1 MPRGVRAHARQESR
15 RQEAAQRLQKALAHV
30 GLGSRREVEGW
41 IRAGRLTVN
50 GKVAEL
56 GMRVRASDRIRLDGR
71 LVHQRPAALQQVF
84 LCHRSPGEPL
94 DLAAQRLAVPQAN
107 AISTGPEAKKV
118 RSSAESTPRTP
129 RLPPGTA
136 LVDRLPR
143 SGGRRFIPVSPMPR
157 QDGGLELVTSD
168 GELAERLQRAV
179 RRLTAEFSIRLHGEL
194 SEAQLASV
202 LAGELDGVERLGVVG
217 CEPSGGEGANHWYAF
232 SARGASGREVR
243 QLFERSGATVSR
255 VLRTRLGTVGLD
267 RSLSRGRFRRL
278 AAGELEQLL
287 RAEAPAGTS
296 PGQVPTARRSS
307 RR

>member
-1 MPRGVRAHARQESR
+1 M
-15 RQEAAQRLQKALAHV
+15 QKALAHV

-56 GMRVRASDRIRLDGR
+56 GSRVRASDRIRLDGR

-94 DLAAQRLAVPQAN
+94 DAASQR
-107 AISTGPEAKKV
+107 T
-118 RSSAESTPRTP
+118 
-129 RLPPGTA
+129 GTA
-136 LVDRLPR
+136 ARHPDSSSSRPEGEPDRGGAEDAVRTARPFPDTALMDRLPR
-143 SGGRRFIPVSPMPR
+143 SGGRRFIAVSPMPR

-179 RRLTAEFSIRLHGEL
+179 RGLTSEFSVRVHGEL
-194 SEAQLASV
+194 SEAQIASV
-202 LAGELDGVERLGVVG
+202 CSGELDAGRRLDVAG
-217 CEPSGGEGANHWYAF
+217 CEPRGGEGANHWYAF
-232 SARGASGREVR
+232 SARGASGRDVR
-243 QLFERSGATVSR
+243 QLFERSGAAVSR
-255 VLRTRLGTVGLD
+255 VLRTRLGSVTLD

-278 AAGELEQLL
+278 ASGEIDQLL
-287 RAEAPAGTS
+287 GLEAAGS
-296 PGQVPTARRSS
+296 PSRPRVATARRSS